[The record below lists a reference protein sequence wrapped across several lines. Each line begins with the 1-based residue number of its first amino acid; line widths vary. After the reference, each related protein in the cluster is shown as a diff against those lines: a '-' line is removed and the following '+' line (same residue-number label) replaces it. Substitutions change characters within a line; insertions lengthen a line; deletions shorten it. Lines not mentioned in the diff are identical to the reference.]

1 MYQSAKIKETT
12 GFIADYAAVLLGSG
26 VHCTRVLRNSRR
38 ICEAYGLE
46 LTMTIFASNIILTL
60 SDPEQDEI
68 CTEVVHIRQLPVS
81 FELNAELSALS
92 WRVFD
97 NRLSIDEVKQEYGQ
111 IMQKPR
117 MNHWLVTL
125 LVSVANA
132 CFCRLFGGDWGAM
145 GLVFISTFAG
155 FRLLRFVKKRGIDH
169 SLAVILV
176 SFFSSFACIGLA
188 SLPPLAG
195 CVNVTV
201 AVATSVLFM
210 VPGVPLITGVIDIF
224 ENHVLIGFARL
235 MRAILIMLC
244 LAVGLSIS
252 MVIFSGSLQL

>member
-1 MYQSAKIKETT
+1 MYQSAKLKETT
-12 GFIADYAAVLLGSG
+12 GFIADYAAVLLGAG

-68 CTEVVHIRQLPVS
+68 STEVVHIRQIPVS

-92 WRVFD
+92 WKVFD
-97 NRLSIDEVKQEYGQ
+97 NKLNLAQVKEEYSQ

-117 MNHWLVTL
+117 MNTWLVTL

-132 CFCRLFGGDWGAM
+132 CFCRLFGGDLGSM
-145 GLVFISTFAG
+145 GLVFVSTFAG
-155 FRLLRFVKKRGIDH
+155 YILLRFIKKQGIDH

-176 SFFSSFACIGLA
+176 SFFSSFTCLGLA
-188 SLPPLAG
+188 SLPVLAG
-195 CVNVTV
+195 QVNVTV

-210 VPGVPLITGVIDIF
+210 VPGVPLITGVIDMF

-235 MRAILIMLC
+235 MRAILIVLC

-252 MVIFSGSLQL
+252 MVLFRGSLLL

>member
-1 MYQSAKIKETT
+1 MYQSAKLKETA
-12 GFIADYAAVLLGSG
+12 GFIADYAAVLLGAG

-38 ICEAYGLE
+38 ICEAYGME
-46 LTMTIFASNIILTL
+46 ITMTIFASNIILTL

-92 WRVFD
+92 WKVLD
-97 NRLSIDEVKQEYGQ
+97 NRQGIKEVKEEYDR
-111 IMQKPR
+111 ILNKPR
-117 MNHWLVTL
+117 MNTWLVTL

-132 CFCRLFGGDWGAM
+132 CFCRLFDGDWGAM
-145 GLVFISTFAG
+145 ILVFICTFSG
-155 FRLLRFVKKRGIDH
+155 FPLLRLIKKQGVDH

-176 SFFSSFACIGLA
+176 SFFSSFACLGLA
-188 SLPPLAG
+188 SLPPFAG
-195 CVNVTV
+195 YVDVTV

-224 ENHVLIGFARL
+224 ENHILIGIARL
-235 MRAILIMLC
+235 MRAILIVLC

-252 MVIFSGSLQL
+252 MIIFRGSLLL

>member
-1 MYQSAKIKETT
+1 MYQSAKLKETT
-12 GFIADYAAVLLGSG
+12 GFIADYAAVLLGAG

-68 CTEVVHIRQLPVS
+68 CTEVVHIRQIPVS

-92 WRVFD
+92 WKVFD
-97 NRLSIDEVKQEYGQ
+97 SKLNLAQLKEEYSQ

-117 MNHWLVTL
+117 MNAWIVTL

-132 CFCRLFGGDWGAM
+132 CFCRLFGGDLGSM
-145 GLVFISTFAG
+145 GLVFVSTFAG
-155 FRLLRFVKKRGIDH
+155 YILLRLIKKQGIDH

-176 SFFSSFACIGLA
+176 SFFSSFTCLALA
-188 SLPPLAG
+188 SLPVLEG
-195 CVNVTV
+195 RVNVTV

-210 VPGVPLITGVIDIF
+210 VPGVPLITGVIDMF
-224 ENHVLIGFARL
+224 ENHVLIGLARL
-235 MRAILIMLC
+235 MRAILIVLC
-244 LAVGLSIS
+244 LAVGLSVS
-252 MVIFSGSLQL
+252 MVLFRGSLLL